1 MSHTSVSVLSDIL
14 LNEKRKVQ
22 KIMYL
27 VCHFEMYICYVIIWI
42 DIFSKEMQKIV
53 LSDKNIIWGER
64 RLYFLFFY
72 IFNYLNCIFT
82 ICIYC
87 FYLKK
92 NDVPVYLHIPL

>member
-27 VCHFEMYICYVIIWI
+27 VCHFEMYIYYVIIWI

-87 FYLKK
+87 YYLKK
-92 NDVPVYLHIPL
+92 NYVPVYLHIPL